1 MTAKST
7 KDKKPTDDTAEPTST
22 LYVEPRATLYVVAR
36 ARYPVRKPGV
46 WTLIGI
52 YTTERA
58 AKSACIDRWCAYGKV
73 DQNVPID
80 VTTALEKGQVCLVT
94 E

>member
-1 MTAKST
+1 MAVKST
-7 KDKKPTDDTAEPTST
+7 KDKKTTDDTVESTST
-22 LYVEPRATLYVVAR
+22 LYIEPRTNLYVVAR

-46 WTLIGI
+46 WSMIGV

-58 AKSACIDRWCAYGKV
+58 AKSACIDQWCAYGKI

-80 VTTALEKGQVCLVT
+80 VTTAIEKGQVCLVT